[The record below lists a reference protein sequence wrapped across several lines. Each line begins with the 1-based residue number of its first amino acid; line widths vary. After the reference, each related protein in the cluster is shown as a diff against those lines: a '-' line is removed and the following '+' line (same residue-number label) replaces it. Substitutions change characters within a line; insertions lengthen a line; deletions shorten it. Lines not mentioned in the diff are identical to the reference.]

1 MAAPE
6 PCAAASGR
14 SERTA
19 ARPSRA
25 SGDDSFRSVVMT
37 SRLKRKL
44 NDLGVDT
51 YSSKANESFCLVSHS
66 TLAFERPTV
75 NQLPR

>member
-1 MAAPE
+1 
-6 PCAAASGR
+6 
-14 SERTA
+14 
-19 ARPSRA
+19 
-25 SGDDSFRSVVMT
+25 MT

-51 YSSKANESFCLVSHS
+51 SSSKANESFCLVSHS
-66 TLAFERPTV
+66 ALDLERPTV

>member
-1 MAAPE
+1 VSPGGCGIGPSAME
-6 PCAAASGR
+6 GG
-14 SERTA
+14 SERS
-19 ARPSRA
+19 SRA
-25 SGDDSFRSVVMT
+25 SSFDSFRSAVMT

-51 YSSKANESFCLVSHS
+51 SSSKANESFCLVSHL
-66 TLAFERPTV
+66 TPALERPTV

>member
-1 MAAPE
+1 
-6 PCAAASGR
+6 
-14 SERTA
+14 
-19 ARPSRA
+19 
-25 SGDDSFRSVVMT
+25 MT

-51 YSSKANESFCLVSHS
+51 SSSKANESFCLVSYL
-66 TLAFERPTV
+66 TLAFERSTV

>member
-1 MAAPE
+1 
-6 PCAAASGR
+6 
-14 SERTA
+14 
-19 ARPSRA
+19 
-25 SGDDSFRSVVMT
+25 MT

-51 YSSKANESFCLVSHS
+51 SSSKANESFCLVSHS
-66 TLAFERPTV
+66 TLDLERPTV